1 MITYPPAINT
11 PREKGFPLPEIQRLS
26 RIAGDD
32 FFWRYGYN
40 SQYAR
45 NNLAGKNLGGYRM
58 FIQLSTE
65 A

>member
-1 MITYPPAINT
+1 MSSFAS
-11 PREKGFPLPEIQRLS
+11 FPEMQRLS
-26 RIAGDD
+26 KIVGTL

-40 SQYAR
+40 SQ
-45 NNLAGKNLGGYRM
+45 NVKDVLAGKNLGGYRK